1 MSPEFLEPEFLELR
15 QISKTYGS
23 KQAVKHLSLSV
34 PEKSIY
40 GMIGPNGAGKTT
52 TIRMIMDIIAPDTGE
67 VLLRGSLVDESF
79 KNRVGYLPEE
89 RGLHKKM
96 KIKDVIRFLAELK
109 EYRPDNWDAEIDMW
123 LEKMSLNDCRDK
135 KVEELSK
142 GMQQKL
148 QFITTVFHKPEI
160 IILDELF
167 SGLDP
172 LNIELVKQSLF
183 DLRNEGATILF
194 STHVMEQAEKMC
206 DHIVMIHNGEKMLDG
221 PLANIKARFG
231 KNTVQI
237 VFDGSPAA
245 VESHPAVERILE
257 FPNYVEAKLKA
268 GADHMQLLRDI
279 AAQNTVS
286 RFELVEPSLYNI
298 FIETA
303 RIEPEQV
310 GLDVQ
315 QKGALHV

>member
-1 MSPEFLEPEFLELR
+1 MNKNFLELR
-15 QISKTYGS
+15 NISKSYGE
-23 KQAVKHLSLSV
+23 KQAVKDFSMTV
-34 PEKSIY
+34 PEGSIY

-52 TIRMIMDIIAPDTGE
+52 TIRMIMDIIAPDTGQI
-67 VLLRGSLVDESF
+67 LLRGTQVDESF

-109 EYRPDNWDAEIDMW
+109 EYKTQAWDEEIDFW
-123 LEKMSLNDCRDK
+123 LDKMSLNDCRDK

-160 IILDELF
+160 VILDELF

-172 LNIELVKQSLF
+172 LNIELVKNSIF
-183 DLRNEGATILF
+183 DLRAGGATILF

-206 DHIVMIHNGEKMLDG
+206 DHIVMINEGQKMLDG
-221 PLANIKARFG
+221 ELATVKAQFG

-237 VFDGSPAA
+237 VFDGDPGF
-245 VESHPAVERILE
+245 VEKHSTVARVLT
-257 FPNYVEAKLKA
+257 FPSYIEAKLND
-268 GADHMQLLRDI
+268 GADHMQLLRDLV
-279 AAQNTVS
+279 ANNSVS
-286 RFELVEPSLYNI
+286 KYELVEPSLYNI

-303 RIEPEQV
+303 GIAPNSEQSEI
-310 GLDVQ
+310 L
-315 QKGALHV
+315 KEGALNV

>member
-1 MSPEFLEPEFLELR
+1 MSAVFLELKN
-15 QISKTYGS
+15 ISKSYGE
-23 KQAVKHLSLSV
+23 KQAVKSFSLSV
-34 PEKSIY
+34 PKNSIY

-52 TIRMIMDIIAPDTGE
+52 TIRMIMDIIAPDTGQ
-67 VLLRGSLVDESF
+67 VLLNGVEVDEKF

-109 EYRPDNWDAEIDMW
+109 EYKTDDWDAEIDSW
-123 LEKMSLNDCRDK
+123 LSKMSLADCRDK

-148 QFITTVFHKPEI
+148 QFITTVFHKPDI
-160 IILDELF
+160 VILDELF

-172 LNIELVKQSLF
+172 LNMELVKNSIF

-206 DHIVMIHNGEKMLDG
+206 DHIVMINDGQKMLDG
-221 PLANIKARFG
+221 ELSEVKARFG
-231 KNTVQI
+231 KNTVHL
-237 VFDGSPAA
+237 VFDGDSQF
-245 VESHPAVERILE
+245 VESHATVEHIVK
-257 FPNYVEAKLKA
+257 FPQYLEAKLKD
-268 GADHMQLLRDI
+268 GADHMLLLKDL
-279 AAQNTVS
+279 AANNSVTK
-286 RFELVEPSLYNI
+286 FELVEPSLYNI

-303 RIEPEQV
+303 SIDPNSDQFKELKEGTLNV
-310 GLDVQ
+310 
-315 QKGALHV
+315 